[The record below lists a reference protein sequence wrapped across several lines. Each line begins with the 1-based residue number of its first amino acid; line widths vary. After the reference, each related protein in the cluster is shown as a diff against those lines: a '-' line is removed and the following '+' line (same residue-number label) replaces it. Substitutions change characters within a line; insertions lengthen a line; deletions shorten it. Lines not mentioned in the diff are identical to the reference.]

1 MGYSAPVRDFI
12 ARVRRNLQQ
21 VLNETTTSL
30 RLLREQLTTELA
42 RIDVEEENLLDLA
55 ADVTLDTGKI
65 RTRLTRLQAK
75 RKEIRER
82 LGNSDER
89 IAEGAAVLELQL
101 DLLQQPQE
109 LYRKLSDHGRR
120 LLNQAMFEELLV
132 DEDRDDLTIQVVG
145 QTYTEPVRDLMLAA
159 SAYYGYVSPEPDE
172 NRPAM
177 VGGPVRETLAGLLS
191 SDDLDGG
198 WSKTAMVELRGFEPL
213 TPSMRTRCATGLRY
227 SPMERQTA

>member
-1 MGYSAPVRDFI
+1 M
-12 ARVRRNLQQ
+12 
-21 VLNETTTSL
+21 
-30 RLLREQLTTELA
+30 
-42 RIDVEEENLLDLA
+42 
-55 ADVTLDTGKI
+55 DTGKI

-101 DLLQQPQE
+101 DLLKQPQE

-132 DEDRDDLTIQVVG
+132 DEDRDDLTIHVVG

-159 SAYYGYVSPEPDE
+159 SVYGRLRQEPSE
-172 NRPAM
+172 NRPAV
-177 VGGPVRETLAGLLS
+177 VGEPARETLVGLLS
-191 SDDLDGG
+191 PDYLDGG
-198 WSKTAMVELRGFEPL
+198 WSKTAMVRPSHLGL
-213 TPSMRTRCATGLRY
+213 TCADAR
-227 SPMERQTA
+227 S